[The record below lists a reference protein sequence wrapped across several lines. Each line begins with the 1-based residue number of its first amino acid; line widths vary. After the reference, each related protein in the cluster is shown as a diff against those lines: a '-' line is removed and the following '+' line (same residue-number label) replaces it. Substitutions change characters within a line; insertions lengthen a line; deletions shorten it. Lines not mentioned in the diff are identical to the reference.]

1 MKKYIF
7 VAMTALFISCS
18 DQQLTDCVTDVKST
32 ELVQTSD
39 INDKAKVDA
48 LIEKARWGDGQAFLQ
63 LADCY
68 RDGIGIKKDFFGM
81 TCMAIQANVYGA
93 IESEKEY
100 FAKIPD
106 DNVYKQCF
114 ALADMSSSK
123 LRTGKDSI
131 LTILNAMDCPDALA
145 IHGIVSVEC
154 GDTIGGFETIR
165 KAADNGSN
173 LASVLLTM
181 NNNDGALHPDRDK
194 LEKIADRTPVVY
206 KMLGRIY
213 RDSEEDNDINKR
225 QAARYYLEA
234 DKHALLS
241 KHEAMW
247 LLSYYRS
254 GGDIQLSDEDVRRLE
269 ALSHVTGDEREIIVA
284 GTMCVD
290 SIDNQ

>member
-1 MKKYIF
+1 
-7 VAMTALFISCS
+7 MTALFISCS
-18 DQQLTDCVTDVKST
+18 DQQLTDSVTDVKST

-68 RDGIGIKKDFFGM
+68 RDGIGIKKDFLGM

-100 FAKIPD
+100 FAQIPD

-131 LTILNAMDCPDALA
+131 QTILNAMDCPDALA

-181 NNNDGALHPDRDK
+181 NNNDGTLHPDRDK

>member
-7 VAMTALFISCS
+7 VAMAALFVSCS
-18 DQQLTDCVTDVKST
+18 DQQLTDSVTDVKST

-39 INDKAKVDA
+39 VNDKAKVDA

-68 RDGIGIKKDFFGM
+68 RDGIGVKKDFLGM
-81 TCMAIQANVYGA
+81 TCMVIQANAHGA

-100 FAKIPD
+100 FSRIPD

-154 GDTIGGFETIR
+154 GDTIGGFEIIR

-173 LASVLLTM
+173 FASVLLTM
-181 NNNDGALHPDRDK
+181 NNNDGDLHPDRDK

-225 QAARYYLEA
+225 KTACYYLEA

-241 KHEAMW
+241 KHEAM
-247 LLSYYRS
+247 
-254 GGDIQLSDEDVRRLE
+254 
-269 ALSHVTGDEREIIVA
+269 
-284 GTMCVD
+284 
-290 SIDNQ
+290 